1 MIIGRAKAR
10 LKQLRGRMEESDG
23 IVLENERLREEGRRR
38 AQQGREE
45 EAAAKARAAAR
56 RRDHGPSH

>member
-1 MIIGRAKAR
+1 MGWVKAK

-23 IVLENERLREEGRRR
+23 IVLENEQMKQEGRRL

-45 EAAAKARAAAR
+45 EAAAKANGEATRTR
-56 RRDHGPSH
+56 RHGRHAK